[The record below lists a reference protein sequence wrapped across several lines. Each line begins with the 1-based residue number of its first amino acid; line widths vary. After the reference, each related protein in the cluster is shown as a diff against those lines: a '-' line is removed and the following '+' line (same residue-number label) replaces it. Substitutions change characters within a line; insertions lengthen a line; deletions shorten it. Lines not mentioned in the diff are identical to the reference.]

1 VLVLRLKMFVNKL
14 RTAFVSLA
22 IVAAVAAV
30 VCAQPS
36 TAGSEAGRRF
46 AGETLKYEGKL
57 NWMAMSFAIAD
68 LNFSASESPDSS
80 GLMIKAEATSK
91 GTLTSLLHFSFLQQ
105 INSNVDLAGFRAAK
119 TEKHDVQKERVRDSQ
134 ALFDY
139 AQKRVTYV
147 ETDPKD
153 TMRAPRRIASDISD
167 PSYDLVS
174 AIYYIRLQDLAVGKT
189 FAVEVSDSGLVY
201 NVPVTVT
208 AREKQSS
215 PFGKVMCWRVEPDI
229 FGPGKLIDGGGK
241 MVIWMTADSRHIPV
255 AAKVNARVGTINI
268 KLKQYKEPSAN
279 EASALR
285 IDK

>member
-1 VLVLRLKMFVNKL
+1 MLLNNLRNLVVG
-14 RTAFVSLA
+14 VVV
-22 IVAAVAAV
+22 VAAFATA
-30 VCAQPS
+30 VCAQPGLLDRE
-36 TAGSEAGRRF
+36 TGRRF
-46 AGETLKYEGKL
+46 AGETLQYEGKL
-57 NWMAMSFAIAD
+57 NWMALSFAVAD
-68 LNFSASESPDSS
+68 LSFTANESPDTS
-80 GLMIKAEATSK
+80 GLTIRAEATSK
-91 GTLTSLLHFSFLQQ
+91 GTLTSLFHFSFLQQ

-134 ALFDY
+134 AIFDY
-139 AQKRVTYV
+139 TQKRVTYI

-174 AIYYIRLQDLAVGKT
+174 AIYYIRLQDLALGKSFT
-189 FAVEVSDSGLVY
+189 VEVSDSGLVY
-201 NVPVTVT
+201 EVPVKIT

-255 AAKVNARVGTINI
+255 AAKINARVGTINI

-279 EASALR
+279 MAAAVK

>member
-1 VLVLRLKMFVNKL
+1 MFLKKL
-14 RTAFVSLA
+14 RTALLGVA
-22 IVAAVAAV
+22 IVAAAAFA

-36 TAGSEAGRRF
+36 AAESEAGRRF

-68 LNFSASESPDSS
+68 LTFTGTESPDNS
-80 GLMIKAEATSK
+80 GLLIKAEATSK
-91 GTLTSLLHFSFLQQ
+91 GTLTSLLHFSFVQQ

-119 TEKHDVQKERVRDSQ
+119 TDKHDVQKDRVRDSQ
-134 ALFDY
+134 AVFDY
-139 AQKRVTYV
+139 TQKRVTYI

-153 TMRAPRRIASDISD
+153 AMRAPRRIASDISD
-167 PSYDLVS
+167 PTYDLVS

-189 FAVEVSDSGLVY
+189 FTVEVSDSGLVY
-201 NVPVTVT
+201 KVPVSVT
-208 AREKQSS
+208 AREKQNS

-229 FGPGKLIDGGGK
+229 FGPGRLIDGGGK

-255 AAKVNARVGTINI
+255 GAKVNARVGTVNI
-268 KLKQYKEPSAN
+268 RLKQYREPSGNDA
-279 EASALR
+279 AAMK